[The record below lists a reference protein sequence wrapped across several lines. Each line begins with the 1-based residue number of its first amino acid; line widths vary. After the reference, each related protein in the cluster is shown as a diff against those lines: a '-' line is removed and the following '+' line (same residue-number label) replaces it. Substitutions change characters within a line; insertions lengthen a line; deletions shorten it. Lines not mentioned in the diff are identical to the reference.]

1 MRRTIAAAIILATIA
16 PAHAAPPSSLAECLT
31 NNALIGARLFPQAS
45 SAELVRATVGKCRA
59 PEPSPELHGFLEG
72 LIVGYRIRG
81 ENPPELQQ
89 PH

>member
-1 MRRTIAAAIILATIA
+1 MRRTIAAAIILASAST
-16 PAHAAPPSSLAECLT
+16 AHAAPSSPAANCLID
-31 NNALIGARLFPQAS
+31 NALIGARLFPQAS
-45 SAELVRATVGKCRA
+45 SAVIVGATIDKCRA
-59 PEPSPELHGFLEG
+59 PAPSPELHGFLEG